1 MKLSTVSAI
10 PGTLSFIPPG
20 KILPQ
25 GWLKRQLTLQAQGL
39 SGQLEDIWPDV
50 GANSGWLGG
59 SGESW
64 ERGPYYLDGLLPL
77 AYCLQERSLIEQSQ
91 KWVEWMLNSQ
101 DNDGWFGPQ
110 NNVDWWPRM
119 VALKVLTQYADATG
133 DARVLPFIQRYCHY
147 QLRHLPTRPLSDW
160 GKARAADN
168 VLSVLWAWKQLPE
181 DDLLPQLAKVL
192 LAQGDN
198 WPDFILHR
206 LPTGPVTYFSHLTH
220 VVNVA
225 MGMKYSAMQDDI
237 QQQRLRLEEIKRC
250 FAELDIYHGQPQG
263 IFSGDEFLAGTA
275 PEQGVELC
283 AIVELMFS
291 LENMLRIY
299 GDAQLAERLERVAFN
314 ALPAGVSA
322 DMMSHQYH
330 QQPNQIAAS
339 IAPRNWTYSG
349 DDCNIFGLEPNFGCC
364 TANFHQGW
372 PKFCNSLF
380 MQDEANNLASM
391 VYAPCR
397 VTTDAWDVCVQTDYP
412 FNTDLTFTVHHA
424 PTGDKTLWLRIPQ
437 WSTGSAITVNGDPL
451 SYSDG
456 KGYFALT
463 REWRAGDVVTLTFE
477 RQVRTERRIHNAFSV
492 YYGPLLMALT
502 PGEIWRPIPGGS
514 PSGDWELQPK
524 KEWNYALD
532 IHPHQGA
539 VVREL
544 QLHASGEQPFALE
557 SAPIK
562 LRLSAYRLPT
572 WKVVDNSAGPMPNST
587 AHAALSVQS
596 SVLLVPYGCAR
607 LRIAQ
612 FPWLDGREKQT
623 DVA

>member
-10 PGTLSFIPPG
+10 PGALSFISPG

-25 GWLKRQLTLQAQGL
+25 GWLKRQLMIQAQGL
-39 SGQLEDIWPDV
+39 SGQLEAIWPDV

-77 AYCLQERSLIEQSQ
+77 AYCLQDRALIAQSQ
-91 KWVEWMLNSQ
+91 KWLEWMLNSQ
-101 DNDGWFGPQ
+101 DSDGWFGPR
-110 NNVDWWPRM
+110 NNADWWPRM

-147 QLRHLPTRPLSDW
+147 QLQHLPTRPLSDW

-181 DDLLPQLAKVL
+181 DDRLPQLAKL
-192 LAQGDN
+192 LLEQGDN
-198 WPDFILHR
+198 WPEFILHR
-206 LPTGPVTYFSHLTH
+206 LPTGPVIYFSHLTH

-225 MGMKYSAMQDDI
+225 MGMKYSAVEDAV

-250 FAELDIYHGQPQG
+250 LAELDTYHGQPQG
-263 IFSGDEFLAGTA
+263 MFSGDEFLAGSA

-299 GDAQLAERLERVAFN
+299 GDAQFAERLERIAFN

-380 MQDEANNLASM
+380 MQDDAGNLASM

-397 VTTDAWDVCVQTDYP
+397 VATDGWDVSVQTDYP
-412 FNTDLTFTVHHA
+412 FNADLTVTVHHA
-424 PTGDKTLWLRIPQ
+424 PAGDKTLWLRIPH
-437 WSTGSAITVNGDPL
+437 WSTGSTVAINGERI
-451 SYSDG
+451 SDG
-456 KGYFALT
+456 DDKGYFSLT
-463 REWRAGDVVTLTFE
+463 REWQPGDVVTLTFE
-477 RQVRTERRIHNAFSV
+477 RQVRTERRIHNAVSI

-502 PGEIWRPIPGGS
+502 PGEIWRSIPGGS
-514 PSGDWELQPK
+514 LSGDWELQPK

-532 IHPHQGA
+532 IHPQQGA

-544 QLHASGEQPFALE
+544 QLHASAEQPFALE
-557 SAPIK
+557 HAPVK

-572 WKVVDNSAGPMPNST
+572 WKVVDNSAGPVPNSP
-587 AHAALSVQS
+587 AHAALSVPS